1 MMRRRRSAG
10 RPDRGFTLIELVVVM
25 AIIVLLAGAVMVNV
39 TNRRRDAMRT
49 RAVTDLHA
57 IQMGLDFYEA
67 DNGYPPTTEQGLDA
81 LIHKPTSP
89 PVPHNWNGPYLR
101 NQRAVPVDPW
111 GTEYVY
117 VYPGQTNPD
126 GYDLLSYGSDGQP
139 GGNDEFT
146 ADITIFDEE

>member
-1 MMRRRRSAG
+1 MMRRLHSAG

-39 TNRRRDAMRT
+39 SNRRRDAMRA
-49 RAVTDLHA
+49 RAIQDLHA
-57 IQMGLDFYEA
+57 IQMGIDFYEA
-67 DNGYPPTTEQGLDA
+67 DNGYPPTTEQGLDV
-81 LIHKPTSP
+81 LIRKPTSP
-89 PVPHNWNGPYLR
+89 PVPHNWNGPYLKNR
-101 NQRAVPVDPW
+101 RAVPIDPW

>member
-1 MMRRRRSAG
+1 MMRRLHSAG

-39 TNRRRDAMRT
+39 SNRRRDAMRA
-49 RAVTDLHA
+49 RAVQDLHA

-67 DNGYPPTTEQGLDA
+67 DNGYPPTTEQGLDV
-81 LIHKPTSP
+81 LIRKPTSP
-89 PVPHNWNGPYLR
+89 PVPHNWNGPYLKNR
-101 NQRAVPVDPW
+101 RAVPIDPW

-126 GYDLLSYGSDGQP
+126 GYDLLSYGSDKQP
-139 GGNDEFT
+139 GGNNEFT